1 MRSSFCEEMKI
12 AISSYDELR
21 CLHLALCEAK
31 FHRDPE
37 RKEVQGSP
45 FVADTANKVFELLI
59 AEAPSEKVAEDWR
72 AHRVLQTNSVI
83 LPAIKNRCEE
93 WFSLNTLTWDEKL
106 EYLQDVAAPYEL
118 TDELVSTIL
127 GAP

>member
-1 MRSSFCEEMKI
+1 MKI
-12 AISSYDELR
+12 AFSSYDELR
-21 CLHLALCEAK
+21 FLHLAMCEAK
-31 FHRDPE
+31 FHLDPD

-45 FVADTANKVFELLI
+45 FVADTANKVFDLLI

-72 AHRVLQTNSVI
+72 SHRVLQTNSMI
-83 LPAIKNRCEE
+83 LPAIKARCEE

-106 EYLQDVAAPYEL
+106 QFLQDVAAPYQL
-118 TDELVSTIL
+118 TDELGSTIL

>member
-1 MRSSFCEEMKI
+1 MKI
-12 AISSYDELR
+12 SISSYDELR

-31 FHRDPE
+31 FHRDPD

-45 FVADTANKVFELLI
+45 FVAETANKVYDLLI
-59 AEAPSEKVAEDWR
+59 AEAPSEQVAEDWR
-72 AHRVLQTNSVI
+72 SHRVLQTKSMI
-83 LPAIKNRCEE
+83 LPVIKNRCDE

-106 EYLQDVAAPYEL
+106 EYLGDVAAPYEL
-118 TDELVSTIL
+118 TDEVISTIL